1 MPFRVFPLFLQ
12 QIHTGRTD
20 DYDNEEELRQLLK
33 STETYRI
40 ERTVSTGNKDK
51 FSEAIC
57 AFSNDLPGS
66 HKNGYLI
73 IGAEDDGEIKPS
85 FKVTDALLK
94 NIAAASLGWQH
105 TADTDH
111 ER

>member
-1 MPFRVFPLFLQ
+1 M
-12 QIHTGRTD
+12 ITK
-20 DYDNEEELRQLLK
+20 NELRQLLT
-33 STETYRI
+33 STEAYRI
-40 ERTVSTGNKDK
+40 ERTISTGNTDK

-73 IGAEDDGEIKPS
+73 IGAEDNGNIKPG

-94 NIAAASLGWQH
+94 NIAALRSGGNILPIP
-105 TADTDH
+105 TMSVDH
-111 ER
+111 FEFPEGEI